1 MPITSAARRASR
13 ASSSVQHPR
22 APDRYDRGLA
32 DSARCTPVTS
42 CPASTARAAA
52 TAESTPPDMAA
63 STRTVRHPFQLLL
76 VSSAYWPPP
85 APMTVTASLRRGEAD
100 TAHPMAGRT
109 LDRLP
114 AIGPRRAGRW
124 IGSVTLRLRVH
135 AVGLRRGWAQRA
147 AAHPA
152 TVTRQIRYASGFVG

>member
-1 MPITSAARRASR
+1 
-13 ASSSVQHPR
+13 
-22 APDRYDRGLA
+22 
-32 DSARCTPVTS
+32 
-42 CPASTARAAA
+42 
-52 TAESTPPDMAA
+52 
-63 STRTVRHPFQLLL
+63 FQLLL

-152 TVTRQIRYASGFVG
+152 TVTRQIRYASGFVGAAGALYGLADHPGPPPPLVRGPSGAKPRTEGAPGA